1 MVVQTPTVLRV
12 TAVVAALGAAAA
24 LLAGCSAGST
34 PVDQARSVTVVGSGK
49 VTGVPDTLSATIGVE
64 TQAADVSA
72 AINDSSATIS
82 KITDA
87 AVSAGVDRKDIQTQ
101 QVSINPRY
109 SSPGAAGGTS
119 TISGYEATNTVSI
132 KVRDLGKASKVL
144 GDAVTA
150 GGNSTRLSGVS
161 FAIDD
166 DSALMRNARDA
177 AFADA
182 RARADQYARLAGDKL
197 GKALVITET
206 NTVDSPGPT
215 LRRAPEAMAA
225 APVPIEPGQ
234 QTLTYSVTVKF
245 ALT

>member
-1 MVVQTPTVLRV
+1 MASRADAARRLVALLTGIGV
-12 TAVVAALGAAAA
+12 TAA
-24 LLAGCSAGST
+24 LLAGCSASSNA
-34 PVDQARSVTVVGSGK
+34 VDQSRSVTVVGSGK
-49 VTGVPDTLSATIGVE
+49 VTGVPDTLSATIGVDVE
-64 TQAADVSA
+64 AADVSA
-72 AINDSSATIS
+72 AINAASATIA

-87 AVSAGVDRKDIQTQ
+87 AVAAGVDRTDIQTQ
-101 QVSINPRY
+101 QVLISPRY
-109 SSPGAAGGTS
+109 SSPGTGGGS
-119 TISGYEATNTVSI
+119 ATISGYQATNTVSI
-132 KVRDLGKASKVL
+132 KVRDLTKASKVL
-144 GDAVTA
+144 GDTVGA

-166 DSALMRNARDA
+166 DSALMRNAREA

-206 NTVDSPGPT
+206 NSVDSPSPT